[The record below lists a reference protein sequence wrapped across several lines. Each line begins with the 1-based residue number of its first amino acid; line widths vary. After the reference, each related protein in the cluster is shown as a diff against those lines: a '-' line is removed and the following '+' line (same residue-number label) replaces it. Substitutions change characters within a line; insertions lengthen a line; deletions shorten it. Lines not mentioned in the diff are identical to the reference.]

1 MLIRYAHKTSILINK
16 NDYGSCCNVA
26 TYYIHTYLGLGSKYV
41 HLESYRLIQA
51 NIFQRGKNLVIFL
64 LLTLLYLSELIF
76 LKLLSYPFQLL
87 CENVNKIK
95 KTQLGNNCSYN
106 ISYL

>member
-41 HLESYRLIQA
+41 HLESYRLIQE
-51 NIFQRGKNLVIFL
+51 NIF
-64 LLTLLYLSELIF
+64 
-76 LKLLSYPFQLL
+76 
-87 CENVNKIK
+87 
-95 KTQLGNNCSYN
+95 
-106 ISYL
+106 

>member
-51 NIFQRGKNLVIFL
+51 NIFQTIMVI
-64 LLTLLYLSELIF
+64 Y
-76 LKLLSYPFQLL
+76 SYLL
-87 CENVNKIK
+87 CYIYPN
-95 KTQLGNNCSYN
+95 LFS
-106 ISYL
+106 